1 MYALLDCNNFYVSC
15 ERVFDPG
22 LRNVPVMVLSNNDG
36 CVIARSNEV
45 RALGIKMGQPFFEV
59 KDLCRRHK
67 IRVFSSNY
75 SLYGDMSRRVMSI
88 LEEAWPEV
96 EIYSID
102 EAFLDFS
109 SMDTDRIYA
118 FCHSLQRKLW
128 RYTGIPVSVGI
139 GSSKTRAKLANHIAK
154 RELKQVV
161 FNLEDAPYW
170 LHRVDVS
177 EVWGIGRK
185 LSTKLESMG
194 VNTAYDLASLEPFV
208 MRRKFNLNVMR
219 TILELQGQSCIPLTE
234 AATQKGVMSSRSF
247 AKLQTEFSVIAQA
260 LASFAARASEK
271 LRKQGLVAARL
282 SVFLRTTPHR
292 KDLPQHN
299 VNTDMQLIYPSN
311 DTRVIALFAKQ
322 CLRKLFRK
330 GYEYKKVGIYLDDLR
345 PIDAVQ
351 MDLFALDDLDKR
363 KLDTKLMQTVER
375 VNGKYGPGTLKIAAE
390 VVQRPWAINSKLCSQ
405 AYTSRWSELV
415 TVKTGS

>member
-1 MYALLDCNNFYVSC
+1 MFALIDCNNFYVSC
-15 ERVFDPG
+15 ERVFAPG
-22 LRNVPVMVLSNNDG
+22 LRDVPVLVLSNNDG

-67 IRVFSSNY
+67 VRVFSSNY
-75 SLYGDMSRRVMSI
+75 ALYGDMSRRVMSI
-88 LEEAWPEV
+88 LEESWPEIEV
-96 EIYSID
+96 YSID

-109 SMDTDRIYA
+109 SMDADKIHE

-154 RELKQVV
+154 RELQRAA

-170 LHRVDVS
+170 LHRIAVS
-177 EVWGIGRK
+177 EVWGVGRK
-185 LSTKLESMG
+185 ISTKLEG
-194 VNTAYDLASLEPFV
+194 LGINTAYDLASLDPFV

-219 TILELQGQSCIPLTE
+219 TILELQGQSCIPLAE
-234 AATQKGVMSSRSF
+234 AASQKGVMSSRSF
-247 AKLQTEFSVIAQA
+247 AKPQTEFDVISQA
-260 LASFAARASEK
+260 LASFAGRASEK
-271 LRKQGLVAARL
+271 LRKQGLATARL
-282 SVFLRTTPHR
+282 SVFLRTNPHR
-292 KDLPQHN
+292 QDLLQYN

-311 DTRVIALFAKQ
+311 DTRVIALFAKR

-345 PIDAVQ
+345 PADTVQ
-351 MDLFALDDLDKR
+351 MDLFASENPDKR
-363 KLDTKLMQTVER
+363 IQDTKIMQTVDR
-375 VNGKYGPGTLKIAAE
+375 VNGKYGPGTIKLAAE
-390 VVQRPWAINSKLCSQ
+390 GASRPWSSSRKLCSQ
-405 AYTSRWSELV
+405 AYTTRWSELPV
-415 TVKTGS
+415 VRFY